1 MAAGAGSGKVVED
14 GPVPVPVEAAVA
26 VGKAPAG
33 PQVYLVQQR
42 FVEAE
47 QVCWMDL
54 ASVTVP
60 PRSKRSTVI
69 RVAIEQ
75 SGEAVESGMVVR
87 VLDAASAV
95 EVPVGT
101 RQPPA
106 ELVIG

>member
-1 MAAGAGSGKVVED
+1 MAAGAGSKKVVED
-14 GPVPVPVEAAVA
+14 EPVPVGAAVA

-33 PQVYLVQQR
+33 PQVYVVQQR
-42 FVEAE
+42 FVQAE
-47 QVCWMDL
+47 QVCWLDL

-69 RVAIEQ
+69 RAAIEQ
-75 SGEAVESGMVVR
+75 AGVKVEPGMVVR
-87 VLDAASAV
+87 VLDAGSAV